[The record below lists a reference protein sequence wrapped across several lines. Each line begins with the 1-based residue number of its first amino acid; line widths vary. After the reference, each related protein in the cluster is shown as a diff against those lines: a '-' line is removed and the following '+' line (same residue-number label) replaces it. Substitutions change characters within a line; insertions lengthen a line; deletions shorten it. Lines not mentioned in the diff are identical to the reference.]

1 MYCFTLLKTKL
12 DYGYSEICMGHH
24 PEGGDCRGFRHPRR
38 DRRQCDGHVTGVL
51 NLPPATGWEER
62 QQEKVVKHLLK
73 AEAGRRC
80 FRFIRQD
87 GNKTVVKTPAGPLS
101 FHGNGIPLYRKPV
114 IPE

>member
-1 MYCFTLLKTKL
+1 MAIQKSVWDTILKVVIAVASAIL
-12 DYGYSEICMGHH
+12 GAI
-24 PEGGDCRGFRHPRR
+24 GGN
-38 DRRQCDGHVTGVL
+38 VTGVL

-114 IPE
+114 ISE